1 MNEDYEDLSG
11 SMLEESNSKQRDLIG
26 VPDYSNGPQNDDLI
40 FPESVQV
47 KISKQEVAWHSG

>member
-26 VPDYSNGPQNDDLI
+26 VADYSNGAQNDDLI

-47 KISKQEVAWHSG
+47 KKKCKTFLQSC